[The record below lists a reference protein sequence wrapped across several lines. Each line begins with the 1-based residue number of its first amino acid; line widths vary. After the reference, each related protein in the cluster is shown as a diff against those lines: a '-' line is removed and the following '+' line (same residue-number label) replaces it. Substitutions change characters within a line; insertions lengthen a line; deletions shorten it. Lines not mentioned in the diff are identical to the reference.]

1 MTPDELNAIGRIL
14 DSVGT
19 LTLATCDSSVPWAT
33 SLFFA
38 RDVNL
43 NLYFL
48 SGQRT
53 RHVRDLLA
61 IDDVAVTVNAD
72 YRAWKHIR
80 GLQIGGTADVVAKA
94 TRPEIV
100 ALYLDKFTELRKV
113 VSAPA
118 GVFEQQIAKAFEA
131 SDFFRIRPKTI
142 RMIDNTMGF
151 GHTSEFILDD
161 TLAPEISEA
170 NVSRITADPPD

>member
-1 MTPDELNAIGRIL
+1 MTPDELNAIGQIL

-38 RDVNL
+38 RDENL

-53 RHVRDLLA
+53 RHIRNLLTSNS
-61 IDDVAVTVNAD
+61 VAVTVNAD
-72 YRAWKHIR
+72 YRTWNSIR
-80 GLQIGGTADVVAKA
+80 GLQIGGTAAVVAQA
-94 TRPEIV
+94 TRSEIV

-113 VSAPA
+113 VSAPDD
-118 GVFEQQIAKAFEA
+118 VLEQQIAKALAA

-142 RMIDNTMGF
+142 RMIDNTKGF
-151 GHTSEFILDD
+151 GHTSEFLLD
-161 TLAPEISEA
+161 EA
-170 NVSRITADPPD
+170 FVP